1 MDQQHKLT
9 DLIIE
14 YIKKTIIGQE
24 SGFYKIAAKIIEHPA
39 GKFLETKNLTNIYVV
54 PILLKALESYFNN
67 TYKSL
72 VKRDD
77 KYVIEIFD
85 KMQSLMNHS
94 AICLLNIIATFTA
107 NIYIEINRNN
117 LNIES
122 YNEYI
127 KSFENEFT
135 KICDKNKLSFIKCL
149 SHNCNGEDITKL
161 DPNIKMFTF
170 ETKFK

>member
-1 MDQQHKLT
+1 MDQRHKLT

-24 SGFYKIAAKIIEHPA
+24 SGFYKIAAKIIEHPV
-39 GKFLETKNLTNIYVV
+39 GKFLETKNLNNIYVV

-72 VKRDD
+72 VKQSD
-77 KYVIEIFD
+77 KYVLEIFD
-85 KMQSLMNHS
+85 KMQSVMDHS
-94 AICLLNIIATFTA
+94 AICLLNIIAAFTA

-122 YNEYI
+122 YDEYI
-127 KSFENEFT
+127 KSFDNELA

-149 SHNCNGEDITKL
+149 SHKCNGEDITKL

-170 ETKFK
+170 ETKF